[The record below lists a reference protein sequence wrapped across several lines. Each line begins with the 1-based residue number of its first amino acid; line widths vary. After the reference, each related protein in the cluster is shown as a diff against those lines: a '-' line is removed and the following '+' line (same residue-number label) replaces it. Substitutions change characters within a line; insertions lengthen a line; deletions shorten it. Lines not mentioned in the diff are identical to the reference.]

1 MYPILLQIGNFKIHT
16 YGVLVAFAFLVGI
29 FLAAKEAKRT
39 GVDPEK
45 ILDITFY
52 LIIAAIIGS
61 RVLYI
66 ILHYPYFLEN
76 PLEMIKIWRGG
87 LVFYG
92 GFILALAVV
101 IRYIKKNQLD
111 LWKTFDI
118 LAPSI
123 AIGQGIG
130 RLGCFFA
137 GCCYGKETTLP
148 WAITFSHPESL
159 AKLGVTLHPTQLY
172 SSINAFSI
180 FFILTVAK
188 RYKKFDGFLLWLY
201 VLLYSVTRSIIEF
214 FRGDERGL
222 IFYQSISTSQFIGI
236 ILGITSVFMLFYLGS
251 RHKELSKK

>member
-16 YGVLVAFAFLVGI
+16 YGILVAFAFLVGI

-39 GVDPEK
+39 GEDPEK

-52 LIIAAIIGS
+52 LILGAIIGS
-61 RVLYI
+61 RILYI

-76 PLEMIKIWRGG
+76 PLEMIKIWKGG

-92 GFILALAVV
+92 GFLLALSVV
-101 IRYIKKNQLD
+101 IWYIRKNQLNF
-111 LWKTFDI
+111 WKILDI

-137 GCCYGKETTLP
+137 GCCFGKETTLP
-148 WAITFSHPESL
+148 WAVTFSHHESL
-159 AKLGVTLHPTQLY
+159 ARLGVPLHPVQLY
-172 SSINAFSI
+172 ASINAFSI
-180 FFILTVAK
+180 FIILTIAK
-188 RYKKFDGFLLWLY
+188 RYKKFDGFILWLY
-201 VLLYSVTRSIIEF
+201 VLLYATTRTILEI

-222 IFYQSISTSQFIGI
+222 IFYHSITSSQFIAI
-236 ILGITSVFMLFYLGS
+236 ILGMISVFMLFYLGTKHQK
-251 RHKELSKK
+251 RH

>member
-16 YGVLVAFAFLVGI
+16 YGILVAFAFLVGI

-39 GVDPEK
+39 GEDPEK

-52 LIIAAIIGS
+52 LILGAIIGS

-66 ILHYPYFLEN
+66 ILHYPDFLEN

-92 GFILALAVV
+92 GFVLALCVV
-101 IRYIKKNQLD
+101 IWYIRNNQLQF
-111 LWKTFDI
+111 WKTLDI
-118 LAPSI
+118 LTPSI

-137 GCCYGKETTLP
+137 GCCFGKETTLP
-148 WAITFSHPESL
+148 WAVTFSHPESL
-159 AKLGVTLHPTQLY
+159 ARLGVPLHPFQLY
-172 SSINAFSI
+172 ASINAFSI
-180 FFILTVAK
+180 FFILTIAK
-188 RYKKFDGFLLWLY
+188 RYKRFDGFILWLY
-201 VLLYSVTRSIIEF
+201 VLLYAITRTILEV

-222 IFYQSISTSQFIGI
+222 MFLQSISSSQFVGI
-236 ILGITSVFMLFYLGS
+236 ILGMISVFMLFYLGT
-251 RHKELSKK
+251 RHQKRH